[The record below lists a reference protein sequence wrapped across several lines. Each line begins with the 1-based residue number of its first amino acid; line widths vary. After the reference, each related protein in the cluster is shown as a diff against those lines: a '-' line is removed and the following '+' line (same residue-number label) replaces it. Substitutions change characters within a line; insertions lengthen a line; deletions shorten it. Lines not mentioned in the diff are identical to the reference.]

1 MKKLLS
7 AGAAILLTCALAASA
22 GAADYSNN
30 PNYPLPGN
38 GSNTSSSKP
47 DPTKKIERL
56 PEQGTSLKNP
66 AVLITKESVTKA
78 IENDEP
84 IYASY
89 ETAEVKSNAMAALA
103 RTNLGRLTVI
113 TKRYTVTI
121 DSDTVTEA
129 KDISLA
135 MKVTKNS
142 KRGAMIIRTEQ
153 KGSFGCTLNVT
164 FEAKYYSQ
172 CGVDLNTAHVYR
184 IDPETKEV
192 EDMGKVQLDSQGRIE
207 ISMTSGGKYIVM

>member
-38 GSNTSSSKP
+38 DSNTSSRP
-47 DPTKKIERL
+47 DPTQKIERL

-66 AVLITKESVTKA
+66 AELITKESVANA

-89 ETAEVKSNAMAALA
+89 ETAKVKSNAMAALA

-121 DSDTVTEA
+121 DADTVTEA

-135 MKVTKNS
+135 MNITKNT

-153 KGSFGCTLNVT
+153 EGSFGCTLNVT

-184 IDPETKEV
+184 IDPETKKV
-192 EDMGKVQLDSQGRIE
+192 EDMGKVHLDSQGRIE
-207 ISMTSGGKYIVM
+207 ISMTEGGKYIVV

>member
-7 AGAAILLTCALAASA
+7 AGAAILLTCALTVSA
-22 GAADYSNN
+22 GAADYSSN
-30 PNYPLPGN
+30 PNYSLPDPN
-38 GSNTSSSKP
+38 ANTSGRP
-47 DPTKKIERL
+47 DPTLKIEKL
-56 PEQGTSLKNP
+56 PEAGTSLKNP
-66 AVLITKESVTKA
+66 AVLITKENVVNA

-89 ETAEVKSNAMAALA
+89 ETAELKSNALAALA

-121 DSDTVTEA
+121 DADSVTEA

-135 MKVTKNS
+135 MNITKNT
-142 KRGAMIIRTEQ
+142 KHKAMIIRTEQ
-153 KGSFGCTLNVT
+153 EDSFGCTLNVT

-184 IDPETKEV
+184 IDPSTKEV
-192 EDMGKVQLDSQGRIE
+192 QDTGKVRLDSEGRIE
-207 ISMTSGGKYIVM
+207 ITMTSGGKYVVM

>member
-7 AGAAILLTCALAASA
+7 AGAAILLTCALAVSA
-22 GAADYSNN
+22 GAADYSGN
-30 PNYPLPGN
+30 PNYSLPDPN
-38 GSNTSSSKP
+38 ANTSGRP
-47 DPTKKIERL
+47 DPTQKIERL

-66 AVLITKESVTKA
+66 AELITKESVAKA
-78 IENDEP
+78 IKNDEP

-89 ETAEVKSNAMAALA
+89 ETAEVKANAIAVLA
-103 RTNLGRLTVI
+103 RTNLCRLTVI

-121 DSDTVTEA
+121 DADSVTEA

-135 MKVTKNS
+135 MNVTKNT
-142 KRGAMIIRTEQ
+142 KRGAMIINTEQ
-153 KGSFGCTLNVT
+153 EGSFGCTLNVT

-184 IDPETKEV
+184 VDPETKKV

-207 ISMTSGGKYIVM
+207 ISMTTGGKYIVM